1 MDCVLSLLVSWHC
14 TIVINDNYWRLPP
27 LLLCSLLIP
36 LTLEMISI
44 RLSVAIENRMENDFL
59 DLKLKVRGKG
69 LFDLFL
75 ARKTKN
81 DLIELIKQ
89 SDEPAR
95 SSLVEIAKKKQ
106 IKNNVI
112 FTKNELEQALGLSSK
127 KDKMTKPYVFS
138 NAGSRF
144 EFATR
149 KEAMNGMNLCAV
161 GIANAAKN
169 GKIVIGDVEYDFKRE

>member
-1 MDCVLSLLVSWHC
+1 
-14 TIVINDNYWRLPP
+14 
-27 LLLCSLLIP
+27 
-36 LTLEMISI
+36 
-44 RLSVAIENRMENDFL
+44 MENDFL

-89 SDEPAR
+89 SDEIIVQPAR

-127 KDKMTKPYVFS
+127 KDKMKKPYVFS

>member
-1 MDCVLSLLVSWHC
+1 
-14 TIVINDNYWRLPP
+14 
-27 LLLCSLLIP
+27 
-36 LTLEMISI
+36 
-44 RLSVAIENRMENDFL
+44 MENDFL

-81 DLIELIKQ
+81 DLFELIKQ

-95 SSLVEIAKKKQ
+95 SSLVEIAKNKQ

-127 KDKMTKPYVFS
+127 KDKTMKKPYVFS

-161 GIANAAKN
+161 GIANAAEN

>member
-1 MDCVLSLLVSWHC
+1 
-14 TIVINDNYWRLPP
+14 
-27 LLLCSLLIP
+27 
-36 LTLEMISI
+36 
-44 RLSVAIENRMENDFL
+44 MENDFL

-89 SDEPAR
+89 SDEIIVQPAC

-106 IKNNVI
+106 IRNNVI

-127 KDKMTKPYVFS
+127 KDKKKKPYVFS

-169 GKIVIGDVEYDFKRE
+169 RKIVIGDGEYDFKRE

>member
-1 MDCVLSLLVSWHC
+1 
-14 TIVINDNYWRLPP
+14 
-27 LLLCSLLIP
+27 
-36 LTLEMISI
+36 
-44 RLSVAIENRMENDFL
+44 MENDFL
-59 DLKLKVRGKG
+59 DLKLKLRGKG

-75 ARKTKN
+75 ARETKN

-89 SDEPAR
+89 SDEIIAQPAR
-95 SSLVEIAKKKQ
+95 SSLVEMAKKKQ

-127 KDKMTKPYVFS
+127 KKQSAIKKPFVFS
-138 NAGSRF
+138 NGGSRF

-161 GIANAAKN
+161 GIANAVKN
-169 GKIVIGDVEYDFKRE
+169 GKIVIEDVEYDFKRK

>member
-1 MDCVLSLLVSWHC
+1 
-14 TIVINDNYWRLPP
+14 
-27 LLLCSLLIP
+27 
-36 LTLEMISI
+36 
-44 RLSVAIENRMENDFL
+44 MENDVL
-59 DLKLKVRGKG
+59 DLKLKLRGKG
-69 LFDLFL
+69 IFDLFL
-75 ARKTKN
+75 ARETKN
-81 DLIELIKQ
+81 DFIELIKQ
-89 SDEPAR
+89 SDEIILQPAR
-95 SSLVEIAKKKQ
+95 SSLVEMAKKEQ

-127 KDKMTKPYVFS
+127 KYKMKKPYVFS

-161 GIANAAKN
+161 RIANTAKN

>member
-1 MDCVLSLLVSWHC
+1 
-14 TIVINDNYWRLPP
+14 
-27 LLLCSLLIP
+27 
-36 LTLEMISI
+36 
-44 RLSVAIENRMENDFL
+44 MENDFI
-59 DLKLKVRGKG
+59 DLKLKLRGKG
-69 LFDLFL
+69 IFDLFL
-75 ARKTKN
+75 ARETKN
-81 DLIELIKQ
+81 DFIELIKQ
-89 SDEPAR
+89 SDEIILQPAR
-95 SSLVEIAKKKQ
+95 SSLVEMAKKKH

-127 KDKMTKPYVFS
+127 KDKMKSLRDGAKLQKPYVFS

-161 GIANAAKN
+161 GISNAVKN

>member
-1 MDCVLSLLVSWHC
+1 MTNIVHLLVEKTMTC
-14 TIVINDNYWRLPP
+14 QKKIKKYLFK
-27 LLLCSLLIP
+27 
-36 LTLEMISI
+36 
-44 RLSVAIENRMENDFL
+44 MENDFL
-59 DLKLKVRGKG
+59 DLKLKLRGKG

-75 ARKTKN
+75 ARETKN
-81 DLIELIKQ
+81 DFIELIKQ
-89 SDEPAR
+89 SDEIIAQPAR
-95 SSLVEIAKKKQ
+95 SSLIEMAKKKQ

-112 FTKNELEQALGLSSK
+112 FTKNELEQALGLSSAK
-127 KDKMTKPYVFS
+127 NKTMKKPYVFS

>member
-1 MDCVLSLLVSWHC
+1 
-14 TIVINDNYWRLPP
+14 
-27 LLLCSLLIP
+27 
-36 LTLEMISI
+36 
-44 RLSVAIENRMENDFL
+44 MENNFL
-59 DLKLKVRGKG
+59 DLKLKLRGKG
-69 LFDLFL
+69 IFDLFL
-75 ARKTKN
+75 ARETKN
-81 DLIELIKQ
+81 DFIELIKQ
-89 SDEPAR
+89 SDKIILQPAP
-95 SSLVEIAKKKQ
+95 SSLVEMAKKKQ

-127 KDKMTKPYVFS
+127 KDKMKKPYVFS

>member
-1 MDCVLSLLVSWHC
+1 
-14 TIVINDNYWRLPP
+14 
-27 LLLCSLLIP
+27 
-36 LTLEMISI
+36 
-44 RLSVAIENRMENDFL
+44 MENDFL
-59 DLKLKVRGKG
+59 DLKLKLRGKG

-75 ARKTKN
+75 ARETKN
-81 DLIELIKQ
+81 DFIELIKQ
-89 SDEPAR
+89 SDEIIAQPAR
-95 SSLVEIAKKKQ
+95 SSLIEMAKKKQ

-112 FTKNELEQALGLSSK
+112 FTKNELEQALGLSSAK
-127 KDKMTKPYVFS
+127 NKTMKKPYVFS

>member
-1 MDCVLSLLVSWHC
+1 
-14 TIVINDNYWRLPP
+14 
-27 LLLCSLLIP
+27 
-36 LTLEMISI
+36 
-44 RLSVAIENRMENDFL
+44 MENDFL

-89 SDEPAR
+89 SDEIIVQPAR

-127 KDKMTKPYVFS
+127 KDKMKKPYVFS

-149 KEAMNGMNLCAV
+149 KEAMNGMNLCAF